1 MQTQTVTLPTADGD
15 MPTYEA
21 VPDSAPR
28 GGVIV
33 VQEAFGVTEHIEDVA
48 RRFAAAGYHAL
59 APHLYHRQGSPVL
72 GYDQFDQALP
82 LMGALTRDT
91 LLADLD
97 AALQQLTS
105 VGLPASQVA
114 VVGFCMG
121 GTVAFLAAT
130 ERPVGAAV
138 TFYGGGV
145 TESRWKGVPAL
156 ADLAPRL
163 QASWLGLYGDQDP
176 SIPVEQ
182 VERLREAVAD
192 AVVPTRIVRYP
203 EAGHGFHC
211 DARPAHYH
219 PEAAKDAWQHT
230 LAWLG
235 QHLNRG

>member
-1 MQTQTVTLPTADGD
+1 MQTQTVILSTADGD

-59 APHLYHRQGSPVL
+59 APHLYHRQGAPVL
-72 GYDQFDQALP
+72 GYDQLEQALP
-82 LMGALTRDT
+82 LMGTLTRDS

-97 AALQQLTS
+97 AALQRLAS
-105 VGLPASQVA
+105 VGLPASRVA

-121 GTVAFLAAT
+121 GTVAFLAAV
-130 ERPVGAAV
+130 ERPIGAAV

-145 TESRWKGVPAL
+145 VESRWEGVPAL
-156 ADLAPRL
+156 VELAPHV
-163 QASWLGLYGDQDP
+163 QAPWLGLYGDQDV

-192 AVVPTRIVRYP
+192 AVAPAELVRYP

-211 DARPAHYH
+211 DARPANYH
-219 PEAAKDAWQHT
+219 AQSAKDAWQRT
-230 LAWLG
+230 LAWLEE
-235 QHLNRG
+235 HLD